1 MAAERRK
8 RRIAVVAFL
17 LSLRYS
23 PALRKGQEGSRFE
36 EELLSQRGASRNM
49 AHDRVAVVA
58 GVGPGI
64 GARFVETFA
73 QEGYRV
79 VALARNADS
88 LARIRA
94 GLGTLAER
102 CRFWTADIT
111 DQDQV
116 RQTFTR
122 VRSELGPVNLLIC
135 NAGGGAKR
143 GSFLD
148 ITAEDFLNNFRGC
161 ALGPFLCAK
170 EAIPEMLAHDGG
182 TVVYIGA
189 TSSVK
194 GYARS
199 SAFAAGKFALR
210 ALAQC
215 NAREFGPQGIHVFH
229 VVIDGGID
237 DVPLGESREVQPGML
252 DSRSIARVVAQA
264 VAQPRDTW
272 MHEFDI
278 RPSVEKW

>member
-1 MAAERRK
+1 VK
-8 RRIAVVAFL
+8 DKI
-17 LSLRYS
+17 
-23 PALRKGQEGSRFE
+23 
-36 EELLSQRGASRNM
+36 
-49 AHDRVAVVA
+49 AVVA

-64 GARFVETFA
+64 GARFVGTFA

-88 LARIRA
+88 LDHVRK
-94 GLGTLAER
+94 GLKTTAER
-102 CRFWTADIT
+102 CAFWTTDIT

-116 RQTFTR
+116 KKTFDR
-122 VRSELGPVNLLIC
+122 VRKELGPVNLLIC

-148 ITAEDFLNNFRGC
+148 VTPQDFLKNLHGQAF
-161 ALGPFLCAK
+161 GPFLCAK
-170 EAIPEMLAHDGG
+170 EAIPDMLAHGGG
-182 TVVYIGA
+182 TIAYIGA

-194 GYARS
+194 GYAKS
-199 SAFAAGKFALR
+199 SAFATGKFALR

-229 VVIDGGID
+229 VIIDGSID
-237 DVPLGESREVQPGML
+237 DVPLGEDREVKSGRL
-252 DSRSIARVVAQA
+252 DSRAIARVVAQA
-264 VAQPRDTW
+264 VSQPRDAW

-278 RPSVEKW
+278 RPSVENF

>member
-1 MAAERRK
+1 MADYK
-8 RRIAVVAFL
+8 
-17 LSLRYS
+17 
-23 PALRKGQEGSRFE
+23 
-36 EELLSQRGASRNM
+36 
-49 AHDRVAVVA
+49 VAVVA

-88 LARIRA
+88 LEKIRI
-94 GLGTLAER
+94 GLGATAAR
-102 CRFWTADIT
+102 CVFWAVDIT
-111 DQDQV
+111 DQEQV
-116 RQTFTR
+116 KKAFLR
-122 VRSELGPVNLLIC
+122 VRSELGLISLLIC

-148 ITAEDFLNNFRGC
+148 ISPEEFLRNLHGQAF
-161 ALGPFLCAK
+161 GPFLCAK
-170 EAIPEMLAHDGG
+170 EVIPEMLTHGGG
-182 TVVYIGA
+182 TIAYIGA

-194 GYARS
+194 GYAKS
-199 SAFAAGKFALR
+199 SAFATGKFALR

-215 NAREFGPQGIHVFH
+215 NAREFGPKGIHVFH
-229 VVIDGGID
+229 VIIDGSID
-237 DVPLGESREVQPGML
+237 NIPLGEEREVKAGRL
-252 DSRSIARVVAQA
+252 DSRAIARVVAQA

-278 RPSVEKW
+278 RPSVETF

>member
-36 EELLSQRGASRNM
+36 EELLSKRGASRNM

-111 DQDQV
+111 DQAQV

>member
-1 MAAERRK
+1 MTQ
-8 RRIAVVAFL
+8 
-17 LSLRYS
+17 
-23 PALRKGQEGSRFE
+23 P
-36 EELLSQRGASRNM
+36 
-49 AHDRVAVVA
+49 HDRVAVVA

-88 LARIRA
+88 LAGIRA
-94 GLGTLAER
+94 GLGALAER
-102 CRFWTADIT
+102 CVFWTTDIT
-111 DQDQV
+111 DQAQVSRTFARV
-116 RQTFTR
+116 RQ
-122 VRSELGPVNLLIC
+122 ELGSVNLLIC

-148 ITAEDFLNNFRGC
+148 ITADDFLNHLRGC
-161 ALGPFLCAK
+161 TVGPFLCAK
-170 EAIPEMLAHDGG
+170 EAIPDMLAHGG
-182 TVVYIGA
+182 GAVVYIGA

-199 SAFAAGKFALR
+199 SAFAPGKFALR

-237 DVPLGESREVQPGML
+237 DVPLGESREVRPGML

-264 VAQPRDTW
+264 VDQPRDTW
-272 MHEFDI
+272 MQEFEI

>member
-1 MAAERRK
+1 
-8 RRIAVVAFL
+8 
-17 LSLRYS
+17 
-23 PALRKGQEGSRFE
+23 
-36 EELLSQRGASRNM
+36 M
-49 AHDRVAVVA
+49 AHNRVAVVA

-88 LARIRA
+88 LAQIRT
-94 GLGTLAER
+94 GLGTLAAQ
-102 CRFWTADIT
+102 CVFWPTDIT
-111 DQDQV
+111 DQKQV
-116 RQTFTR
+116 SQTFAR
-122 VRSELGPVNLLIC
+122 ARQELGPVNVLIC

-148 ITAEDFLNNFRGC
+148 VTPEDFLKNLHGQAF
-161 ALGPFLCAK
+161 GPFLCAK
-170 EAIPEMLAHDGG
+170 EAIPDMLAHGGG
-182 TVVYIGA
+182 TVIYIGA

-199 SAFAAGKFALR
+199 SGFATGKFALR

-215 NAREFGPQGIHVFH
+215 NAREFGSKGIHVAH
-229 VVIDGGID
+229 VIIDGGID
-237 DVPLGESREVQPGML
+237 DIPLGEDREVKPGML
-252 DSRSIARVVAQA
+252 DSRAIARVVAQT

-278 RPSVEKW
+278 RPSVEQF